1 MSNKLSI
8 VATGIALAITFAL
21 MSALCALAFFVV
33 PEATLDFF
41 AAFMHGLDL
50 KTVKSAAPF
59 TLTRVLYGVVDLGV
73 VGFVAG
79 VVFASAYNASSG
91 R

>member
-1 MSNKLSI
+1 MTNKLSI
-8 VATGIALAITFAL
+8 GATGIALATTFAL
-21 MSALCALAFFVV
+21 MSALCALAFIFV
-33 PEATLDFF
+33 PEATLNFF
-41 AAFMHGLDL
+41 GAFMHDLDL
-50 KTVKSAAPF
+50 TAVKAAAP
-59 TLTRVLYGVVDLGV
+59 TSLMRVLYGVVGLGV